1 MSIGKREA
9 PPRMQVDLIAEDPDG
24 RAILLGEVKAGK
36 AGPEHVEQ
44 LRSHLEAANATIPYA
59 LLADFDQIRIYTWD
73 GSHLSGPVFAA
84 ETTPILRHY
93 AEDYGTVRVYKD
105 YFVTLIEAW
114 LHDLAYR
121 WKSEEPPGAVPLTEI
136 GLLPLLDRGTTRREV
151 TIGGYPIP

>member
-36 AGPEHVEQ
+36 AGPEQVEQ
-44 LRSHLEAANATIPYA
+44 LRSYLEAANATIPYA

-73 GSHLSGPVFAA
+73 GGHLSGPVFTA

-93 AEDYGTVRVYKD
+93 AEDFGTVRIYKP

-114 LHDLAYR
+114 LRDLAYR
-121 WKSEEPPGAVPLTEI
+121 WKSEEPPGAGPLTEI
-136 GLLPLLDRGTTRREV
+136 GLLPLLGRGTTRTEV